1 MKQISSFMAEIG
13 DEFKIVVVKAIR
25 ELCVKYPA
33 KHRSMVNFL
42 AAFLREEGGIEFKK
56 SIVDSIVELM
66 VTIPE
71 TKETS
76 LLHLCEFIEDC
87 EFSELIV
94 QILHLIGT
102 IGVLT
107 TAPSRSRHCCCF
119 YSKYCENIVCIND
132 HSDLCSDHSDLY
144 SDHSYHYYHLLLP
157 LDTSGLY
164 STESFSRMPWSV
176 RLL

>member
-1 MKQISSFMAEIG
+1 MKQISSFMTEIG

-42 AAFLREEGGIEFKK
+42 AAFLREEGGVEFKK

-66 VTIPE
+66 TTIPD

-87 EFSELIV
+87 EFCELIV

-102 IGVLT
+102 VGVST
-107 TAPSRSRHCCCF
+107 SSPSKYIRFIFNRVILENAVVRAAAVSTLGTLVN
-119 YSKYCENIVCIND
+119 YSKMTIYFLSRLENIGITSYTLYINN
-132 HSDLCSDHSDLY
+132 
-144 SDHSYHYYHLLLP
+144 
-157 LDTSGLY
+157 
-164 STESFSRMPWSV
+164 
-176 RLL
+176 